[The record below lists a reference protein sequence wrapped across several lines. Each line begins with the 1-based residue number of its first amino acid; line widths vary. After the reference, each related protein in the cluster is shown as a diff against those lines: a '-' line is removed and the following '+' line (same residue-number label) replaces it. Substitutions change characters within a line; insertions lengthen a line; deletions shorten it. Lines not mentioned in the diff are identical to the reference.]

1 MLIFWSRKNR
11 MYFWRSFGMAL
22 ALHVSL
28 WGAVLWLIQR
38 PLPQKKV
45 VEEKP
50 MVLSIQMFKVE
61 PIVSQDETIIP
72 LPLEKPKP
80 MKAVKK
86 IEPSN
91 KPIKSV
97 DIQPKEPLVQVETT
111 EEKPLHVKM
120 ETTPKVNPL
129 DVIYTVILA
138 HKSYP
143 KRAQRM
149 GIEGEVV
156 VYFLW
161 SKRGVENM
169 KIEKSSGHSLLDSHC
184 FEIVTLASKD
194 FPMVDEPLEVSVPI
208 AFRFINL

>member
-1 MLIFWSRKNR
+1 
-11 MYFWRSFGMAL
+11 MYFWHSFGIAL

-28 WGAVLWLIQR
+28 LGAVLWFAQQ
-38 PLPQKKV
+38 PLSSKKV
-45 VEEKP
+45 EDKP
-50 MVLSIQMFKVE
+50 MVLSIQIFQVE
-61 PIVSQDETIIP
+61 PIISQDEAIVP

-80 MKAVKK
+80 MKPVKK
-86 IEPSN
+86 IEPSI

-97 DIQPKEPLVQVETT
+97 DIQPKEPLLQVETT
-111 EEKPLHVKM
+111 EEKPLHVKV
-120 ETTPKVNPL
+120 ETVPQANPL
-129 DVIYTVILA
+129 DVIYTAILE

-161 SKRGVENM
+161 SKRGIENM

-184 FEIVTLASKD
+184 FEIVTLASRD

-208 AFRFINL
+208 SFKLIGS

>member
-1 MLIFWSRKNR
+1 

-28 WGAVLWLIQR
+28 LGAVLWLTQR
-38 PLPQKKV
+38 PLPQKTV
-45 VEEKP
+45 VEETP

-61 PIVSQDETIIP
+61 PIVLQDEAIAP
-72 LPLEKPKP
+72 LLLEKPKP

-86 IEPSN
+86 ITPSI

-97 DIQPKEPLVQVETT
+97 DIQPKEPVVQVETT
-111 EEKPLHVKM
+111 EEIPLHVRK
-120 ETTPKVNPL
+120 ETALKANPL
-129 DVIYTVILA
+129 DVIYTAILE

-184 FEIVTLASKD
+184 FEIVTLASKE

-208 AFRFINL
+208 SFRFINS

>member
-11 MYFWRSFGMAL
+11 MYFWRSFGIAL

-28 WGAVLWLIQR
+28 WGAVLWFTQQ
-38 PLPQKKV
+38 PLLSKTV

-50 MVLSIQMFKVE
+50 MVLNIQMSQVE
-61 PIVSQDETIIP
+61 PIVSQDEAIAP
-72 LPLEKPKP
+72 LPLAKPKP
-80 MKAVKK
+80 MKRVKK
-86 IEPSN
+86 IEPSI
-91 KPIKSV
+91 KPNKSV
-97 DIQPKEPLVQVETT
+97 DIQPKEPLLQVETT
-111 EEKPLHVKM
+111 EEKPLHVKV
-120 ETTPKVNPL
+120 ETVPQANPL
-129 DVIYTVILA
+129 DVIYTAILE

-184 FEIVTLASKD
+184 FEIVTLASRD

-208 AFRFINL
+208 SFKLIGS

>member
-1 MLIFWSRKNR
+1 
-11 MYFWRSFGMAL
+11 MAL

-61 PIVSQDETIIP
+61 PIVSQDEAIAP
-72 LPLEKPKP
+72 LPLKKPKP
-80 MKAVKK
+80 MKPVKK
-86 IEPSN
+86 IEPSIN
-91 KPIKSV
+91 PIKSV
-97 DIQPKEPLVQVETT
+97 DIQPKEPLVQVEIT

-120 ETTPKVNPL
+120 ETVIKDNPL
-129 DVIYTVILA
+129 DVIYTAILE

>member
-61 PIVSQDETIIP
+61 PIVSQDEAIAPRP
-72 LPLEKPKP
+72 LKKPKP
-80 MKAVKK
+80 MKPVKK
-86 IEPSN
+86 IEPSIN
-91 KPIKSV
+91 PIKSV
-97 DIQPKEPLVQVETT
+97 DIQPKEPLVQVEIT

-120 ETTPKVNPL
+120 ETVIKDNPL
-129 DVIYTVILA
+129 DVIYTAILE